1 MKRVIKFFIIFLF
14 MIILTGCGETR
25 KKVDPSEFQTKM
37 MKNGFQILD
46 STNEMNYDYIVKIYV
61 AKSTNY
67 NIEYYNIIDEDYA
80 SVFFQNNVD
89 AIEKTIV
96 GDKATIAQENGNNF
110 SKYTLLYG
118 GRYKIVSR
126 IDNTV
131 IFLNVSDR
139 YKNDVDGI
147 IEELGY

>member
-1 MKRVIKFFIIFLF
+1 MKRVVRVFTILLLLLV
-14 MIILTGCGETR
+14 LTGCGE
-25 KKVDPSEFQTKM
+25 KKEKLEPNEFKSEM
-37 MKNGFQILD
+37 MNNGFEIID

-80 SVFFQNNVD
+80 SVFYQNNVENFD
-89 AIEKTIV
+89 KMIV
-96 GDKATIAQENGNNF
+96 GDNAEVKKENGNNY
-110 SKYTLLYG
+110 SKYTLLDS

-139 YKNDVDGI
+139 YKEDINSL
-147 IEELGY
+147 LGKIGY